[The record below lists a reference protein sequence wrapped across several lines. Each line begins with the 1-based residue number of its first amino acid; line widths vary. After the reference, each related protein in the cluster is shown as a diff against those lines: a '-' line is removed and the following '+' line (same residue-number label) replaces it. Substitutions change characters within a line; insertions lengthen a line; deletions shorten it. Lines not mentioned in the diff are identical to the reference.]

1 MIRARFALAAVV
13 AAGFAAAATA
23 ADDKLK
29 VKVGDKFPD
38 VALPATQIEK
48 VKKDA
53 KEVSVADL
61 KGKVVVV
68 FFYPKANTK
77 G

>member
-1 MIRARFALAAVV
+1 MLRARFLLAAVV

-23 ADDKLK
+23 ADDKLN

-38 VALPATQIEK
+38 VALAATQIEK

-53 KEVSVADL
+53 KEVSIADL